1 MDRGMQG
8 CRHQIHWLE
17 FYVKDLGNH
26 KWLVFWVLG
35 VFLALPCG
43 LRGLSSLTRDLPVP
57 PTMAA

>member
-26 KWLVFWVLG
+26 RWLILWGFCFVFFFFGLAVLPAG
-35 VFLALPCG
+35 
-43 LRGLSSLTRDLPVP
+43 S
-57 PTMAA
+57 